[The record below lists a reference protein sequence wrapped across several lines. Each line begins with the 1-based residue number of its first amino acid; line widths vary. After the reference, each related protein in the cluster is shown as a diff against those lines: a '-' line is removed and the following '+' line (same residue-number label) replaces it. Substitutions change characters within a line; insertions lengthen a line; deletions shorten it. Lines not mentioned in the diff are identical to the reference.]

1 MNKKRQTESAEELL
15 LANVAE
21 LDALVELLV
30 RKGVITK
37 AELLD
42 EIRAMKQRR
51 YLALPRIKLVA
62 TFQAR

>member
-1 MNKKRQTESAEELL
+1 MTKKRPTVSVQELL

-30 RKGVITK
+30 EKGVITE

-42 EIRAMKQRR
+42 RIRLMRLR
-51 YLALPRIKLVA
+51 VA
-62 TFQAR
+62 EAQKPGRV